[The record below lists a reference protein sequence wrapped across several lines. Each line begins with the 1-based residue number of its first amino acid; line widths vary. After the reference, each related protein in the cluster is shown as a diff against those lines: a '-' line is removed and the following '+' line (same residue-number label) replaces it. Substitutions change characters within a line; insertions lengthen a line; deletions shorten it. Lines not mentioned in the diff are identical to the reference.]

1 MLISQQL
8 FNIDFLYK
16 GNNMAFKTLLTL
28 LAVLLCAN
36 AVFGVNVISKAT
48 WGGRTATGRSNLAS
62 NLSYVVIHHTA
73 GTYCSTKT
81 ACSQQMRNMQNY
93 HMDSLGWAD
102 IGYNF
107 LIGGDGQVYEG
118 RGWNTLGAHA
128 TSWNSKSIG
137 ISFMG
142 NYNSECCETEY
153 LAPFYQI
160 NDFNSSADNVPTTAQ
175 IAAAK
180 ALLADAVSR
189 GQIKSNYILY
199 GHRQVGSTECPGN
212 NLYAEIKKWS
222 NWRA

>member
-48 WGGRTATGRSNLAS
+48 WGGRAATGCSNLAS

-142 NYNSECCETEY
+142 NYN
-153 LAPFYQI
+153 
-160 NDFNSSADNVPTTAQ
+160 NNVPTAAQ

>member
-1 MLISQQL
+1 MSCKS
-8 FNIDFLYK
+8 F
-16 GNNMAFKTLLTL
+16 LTL
-28 LAVLLCAN
+28 ITVLLCAN
-36 AVFGVNVISKAT
+36 AVFGVNIISRAQ
-48 WGGRTATGRSNLAS
+48 WGGRSATSKSTLATG
-62 NLSYVVIHHTA
+62 LSYAVIHHTA
-73 GTYCSTKT
+73 GVYCSTQA
-81 ACSQQMRNMQNY
+81 ACSLQMRNMQNY

-128 TSWNSKSIG
+128 TNWNSKSIG

-142 NYNSECCETEY
+142 NYNT
-153 LAPFYQI
+153 
-160 NDFNSSADNVPTTAQ
+160 NVPTAAQ

-189 GQIKSNYILY
+189 GQIKSGYILY
-199 GHRQVGSTECPGN
+199 GHRQVGSTECPGD
-212 NLYAEIKKWS
+212 NLYAEIKKWA